1 MSEHYFTEKPTSEEK
16 KGLLRTNLRGR
27 EFEFITSTG
36 LFSYRSI
43 DLGTR
48 VLIENMYI
56 PKKGRLL
63 DLGCG
68 YGPIGI
74 VAAKVNPELEVY
86 MTDINIRAVKFAKVN
101 VEKNEVDAK
110 VLQGNIYEAVNNLT
124 FDTIVSNPPV
134 SAGMSDVVRPM
145 VMGAKERLVNSGSLQ
160 MVMRYTK
167 GGRTLE
173 SMMREE
179 FGEAEVLAKE
189 GGYRVFI
196 STKD

>member
-74 VAAKVNPELEVY
+74 VVAKVNPELEVY

-110 VLQGNIYEAVNNLT
+110 VLQGNIYEAVNNLM

>member
-1 MSEHYFTEKPTSEEK
+1 MSEHYFAEKPTSEEK

-74 VAAKVNPELEVY
+74 VVAKVNPELEVY

-110 VLQGNIYEAVNNLT
+110 VLQGNIYEAVNNLM